1 MKWIYGK
8 QDFKTLSRG
17 QENCYLLTNGLG
29 GFSSLTMT
37 GSVTRNDHALLMA
50 CTKAPNHR
58 YNLIHRLKEEIRI
71 GEEKQILSTQEF
83 ADGTKEE
90 GYQHLSAFFFED
102 TPVWRWETKG
112 VRIRKELGMAQLENT
127 VAVVYEMK
135 NQSLFDAE
143 LVVTPFLQFVRKGE
157 DLTEEQVFER
167 KGNTVSSDGLTLYFE
182 TDGEILP
189 EEQTETYYY
198 SYDACDGRRESGTAK
213 AVLKIRMQGSGRR
226 KKDTFYRLLDGTRQ
240 KRCTGSDCGDK
251 EVQKSAGRKSR
262 ICVSDGKGSC
272 KECGTV
278 CGRPGIYRR
287 KNDSCR
293 LPVL

>member
-71 GEEKQILSTQEF
+71 GEEKQILSAQEF

-90 GYQHLSAFFFED
+90 GYQHLSAFSFED

-112 VRIRKELGMAQLENT
+112 VRIRKEIGMTQQENT
-127 VAVVYEMK
+127 VAVVYEIK

-189 EEQTETYYY
+189 EKQTH
-198 SYDACDGRRESGTAK
+198 
-213 AVLKIRMQGSGRR
+213 LQ
-226 KKDTFYRLLDGTRQ
+226 
-240 KRCTGSDCGDK
+240 
-251 EVQKSAGRKSR
+251 
-262 ICVSDGKGSC
+262 
-272 KECGTV
+272 
-278 CGRPGIYRR
+278 
-287 KNDSCR
+287 
-293 LPVL
+293 